1 MRSEGK
7 RWLAALSSGLLPG
20 LARAGEG
27 VAGHA
32 DPLSGGTLLQ
42 LLASL
47 VLVLLVFAGLAWLL
61 RRFMA
66 GQPVGGGRLKV
77 IEGLP
82 LGPRDRLLLV
92 QVGETQLL
100 LGQSPGRLVALHVL
114 ERPLPAGPPGSRF
127 GEGLKQALQQRL
139 GAGE

>member
-1 MRSEGK
+1 MRRKEE
-7 RWLAALSSGLLPG
+7 RWPAALLMGLMPG
-20 LARAGEG
+20 LARAGET
-27 VAGHA
+27 VTGHP

-114 ERPLPAGPPGSRF
+114 ERPLPAGSAGASF
-127 GEGLKQALQQRL
+127 GEGLKQALQQRM
-139 GAGE
+139 GTGE